1 MVTGLRG
8 LALTGGRGRVVHANS
23 GARSAPSCG
32 ARWAA
37 RSQDERRRS
46 LGHVVRRAMDK
57 DDLPDEGSQGTDSV
71 ESMFARELQKRSLSS
86 DSYDEVSRARRLRS
100 G

>member
-1 MVTGLRG
+1 
-8 LALTGGRGRVVHANS
+8 
-23 GARSAPSCG
+23 
-32 ARWAA
+32 
-37 RSQDERRRS
+37 
-46 LGHVVRRAMDK
+46 MDK